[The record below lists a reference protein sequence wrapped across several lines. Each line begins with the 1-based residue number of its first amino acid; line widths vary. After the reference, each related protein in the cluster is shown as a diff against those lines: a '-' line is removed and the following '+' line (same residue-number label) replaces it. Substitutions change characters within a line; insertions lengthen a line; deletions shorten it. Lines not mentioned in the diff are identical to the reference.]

1 MKLTLN
7 PSHLP
12 GRAFDRQIP
21 VFNIYYPFQW
31 DANSGDVFVDGIS
44 ALSEIDLSEID
55 SVALYFHFP
64 FCETICN
71 FCPFTRGKYQGHQII
86 SDYLAALIK
95 EIKLKS
101 ERINLQDL
109 KVRSIFVGGGT
120 PSLLM
125 ADEICRFGAALHEH
139 FDLSLLREF
148 AFECEVKS
156 VTADKVAALRDI
168 GVTNARYGLQTFD
181 PFWRNMFD
189 LTASLDQIQAAN
201 ELFNKMLPY
210 SSFDILYGMNGQ
222 TTDAFLADLD
232 KAAAMGNAL
241 VDVYPIDNV
250 VTQIKLHKKLEAAGF
265 TSKTADERFDMN
277 RLLRSVMREH
287 GFLPHN
293 GHGYV
298 RVDADELARDPIV
311 TDTYTFDYHDHIYGH
326 ADTAVVG
333 FGVNAISILPQT
345 VLKNTGN
352 RRKYIVDMHENGSVQ
367 AQISRHDRA
376 IDASRPVVTR
386 LAYHGIL
393 EKDRV
398 RWNEVPRECIL
409 ALHEFA
415 DAGLIQDFGDSWR
428 ITRSGWEW
436 YVNMIYYAMPES
448 QKAILDAFI
457 IHCLQQ
463 PGRVLTADQIEFVNS
478 DHLVTAR

>member
-1 MKLTLN
+1 MKLTLQ

-12 GRAFDRQIP
+12 GRAFDRQVPI
-21 VFNIYYPFQW
+21 FNIYYPFQW
-31 DANSGDVFVDGIS
+31 DANSGDVFVDGVT
-44 ALSEIDLSEID
+44 ALSQIDFSAVS

-86 SDYLAALIK
+86 SDYLEAVIK
-95 EIKLKS
+95 EIDLKS
-101 ERINLQDL
+101 ERINLREL
-109 KVRSIFVGGGT
+109 AVRSIFVGGGT
-120 PSLLM
+120 PSLLT
-125 ADEICRFGAALHEH
+125 ADEIRRFGEALHEH

-156 VTADKVAALRDI
+156 VTADKVAALREI

-181 PFWRNMFD
+181 PFWRDMFD

-201 ELFNKMLPY
+201 ELFNKMLPF

-222 TTDAFLADLD
+222 TTDAFLADLE

-250 VTQIKLHKKLEAAGF
+250 VTQIKLHKKLKAAGF

-277 RLLRSVMREH
+277 RLLRAVMREH

-298 RVDADELARDPIV
+298 RVDADELARNPVV

-345 VLKNTGN
+345 ILTNTGN
-352 RRKYIVDMHENGSVQ
+352 RQKYIDNIHNNGSVKT
-367 AQISRHDRA
+367 QISRHDRS

-386 LAYHGIL
+386 LAYHGVL
-393 EKDRV
+393 EKNRV
-398 RWNEVPRECIL
+398 WWDDVPTECIQ

-415 DAGLIQDFGDSWR
+415 DAGLIRDAGDTWR
-428 ITRSGWEW
+428 ITADGWEW
-436 YVNMIYYAMPES
+436 YVNMMYYAMPES
-448 QKAILDAFI
+448 QKVVLDAFI

-463 PGRVLTADQIEFVNS
+463 PGRVLMSDQIEFVSPNPQ
-478 DHLVTAR
+478 VAA

>member
-1 MKLTLN
+1 MKLTLQ

-12 GRAFDRQIP
+12 GRAFDRQVPI
-21 VFNIYYPFQW
+21 FNIYYPFQW
-31 DANSGDVFVDGIS
+31 DAKSGDVFVDGVT
-44 ALSEIDLSEID
+44 ALSQIDFATVS

-86 SDYLAALIK
+86 SDYIEAIIK
-95 EIKLKS
+95 EINLKS
-101 ERINLQDL
+101 EQTNLREL
-109 KVRSIFVGGGT
+109 AVRSIFVGGGT
-120 PSLLM
+120 PSLLT
-125 ADEICRFGAALHEH
+125 ADEIRQFGAALHEH

-156 VTADKVAALRDI
+156 VTADKVAALREI

-181 PFWRNMFD
+181 PFWRDMFD

-222 TTDAFLADLD
+222 TTDAFLADLE

-277 RLLRSVMREH
+277 RLLRAVMREH

-298 RVDADELARDPIV
+298 RVDADELARNPAV

-333 FGVNAISILPQT
+333 FGVNAISILPQK
-345 VLKNTGN
+345 VLTNTGN
-352 RRKYIVDMHENGSVQ
+352 RRKYIDDMHENGSVKT
-367 AQISRHDRA
+367 QISRHDRS

-386 LAYHGIL
+386 LAYHGVL
-393 EKDRV
+393 EKNRV
-398 RWNEVPRECIL
+398 FWDEVPRECIQ

-415 DAGLIQDFGDSWR
+415 DAGLIRDAGDTWR
-428 ITRSGWEW
+428 ITQDGWEW
-436 YVNMIYYAMPES
+436 YVNMMYYAMPES
-448 QKAILDAFI
+448 QKSVLDAFI
-457 IHCLQQ
+457 IHCLRQ
-463 PGRVLTADQIEFVNS
+463 PGRVLTTDQIEFVNS
-478 DHLVTAR
+478 GHLAIA